1 MSTVARPK
9 RTGISANTA
18 RPENITETIPSWK
31 KHGMEDIYFQRE
43 AQMSFWTVLGGLAMA
58 ALLTQL
64 PALWQEILKSRW
76 HLVMY
81 LIASVFVVATSW
93 VQTSWGS
100 LVLKWPISI
109 ITTVVMLFQMLV
121 QSVQCL
127 LIIKPAGWM
136 AATAGILLAA
146 LANQFYFSK
155 SGSWVAF
162 SERYVKRF
170 RQSNLIY
177 FLLMLICIGAAL
189 QMYLLPWSP
198 SEIIWGIF
206 ALIFST
212 FALVLQHGSM
222 KKEREELG
230 VP

>member
-1 MSTVARPK
+1 MSAIARPK
-9 RTGISANTA
+9 KTKNANAATFDNSA
-18 RPENITETIPSWK
+18 ESVPSWK
-31 KHGMEDIYFQRE
+31 KHGMEDIYYQRE

-64 PALWQEILKSRW
+64 PALWQEMLNSRW
-76 HLVMY
+76 YLILF
-81 LIASVFVVATSW
+81 LIASVFVIATSW

-109 ITTVVMLFQMLV
+109 FTTVIMLFQMLV

-127 LIIKPAGWM
+127 LITKPAGWM

-162 SERYVKRF
+162 TSEDVKRF
-170 RQSNLIY
+170 RQANLIY
-177 FLLMLICIGAAL
+177 FLLLLICIGAAF
-189 QMYLLPWSP
+189 QMYVYPWRP
-198 SEIIWGIF
+198 AEILWGIF
-206 ALIFST
+206 ALIFSI
-212 FALVLQHGSM
+212 FALFLQHESM
-222 KKEREELG
+222 KKEKQELG
-230 VP
+230 IP